1 LESAVSQPRHDYLYG
16 GVDVFGI
23 AASYIFH
30 ISQAQAFID
39 GNKRTAVSAAF
50 TFLEIHGID
59 TVCDW
64 RIVYQSMLDIAAG
77 SFSKEDLAELLR
89 SLLDR

>member
-1 LESAVSQPRHDYLYG
+1 
-16 GVDVFGI
+16 
-23 AASYIFH
+23 
-30 ISQAQAFID
+30 
-39 GNKRTAVSAAF
+39 VSAAF
-50 TFLEIHGID
+50 TFLEIYGID